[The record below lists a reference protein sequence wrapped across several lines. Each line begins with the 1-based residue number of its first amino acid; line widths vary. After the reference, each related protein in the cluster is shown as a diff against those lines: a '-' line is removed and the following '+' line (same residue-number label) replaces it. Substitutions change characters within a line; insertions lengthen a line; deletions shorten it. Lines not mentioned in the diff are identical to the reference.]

1 MSKAIQRFTKEDPT
15 LRCEVDPESGE
26 TLLAG
31 MGELHLDV
39 YIERMKREYNAVVQ
53 VSPPQVAYRE
63 TVTQRADYNYTH
75 KKQTGGSGQYG
86 KVMGYI
92 EPCAEKDFEFVDEVV
107 GGTVP
112 REFIPSVEKGFRS
125 MVAKGQLIGFPVV
138 NVRVV
143 LADGGSHAVD
153 SSDIAFQEA
162 ARGAWREVYQK
173 AKPQILEPIMKVAL
187 EGPSEHQGNML
198 STLMSRR
205 GMIIGTTEADGM
217 STIEAEVPLAEMFG
231 YATTLRSATQ
241 GKAEFSMEF
250 SRYAPVPGG
259 LAEEL
264 IAKVAKAKA
273 AEKKK

>member
-39 YIERMKREYNAVVQ
+39 YIERMKREYQ
-53 VSPPQVAYRE
+53 VETTVGEPQVAYRE
-63 TVTQRADYNYTH
+63 TFTQRADFNYTH

-86 KVMGYI
+86 KVVGYL
-92 EPCAEKDFEFVDEVV
+92 EPCAEKDFDFLDEVT
-107 GGTVP
+107 GGNVP

-125 MVAKGQLIGFPVV
+125 MLPKGRLIGFPVV
-138 NVRVV
+138 NVRAA
-143 LADGGSHAVD
+143 LTDGASHAVD

-162 ARGAWREVYQK
+162 ARGAWRETYAK
-173 AKPQILEPIMKVAL
+173 TKPQILEPIMKVAL
-187 EGPSEHQGNML
+187 EGPSEHSGNML
-198 STLMSRR
+198 STLMARR

-217 STIEAEVPLAEMFG
+217 STVEAEVPLAEMFG
-231 YATTLRSATQ
+231 YATTMRSATQ

-250 SRYAPVPGG
+250 SRYAPVPQNIG
-259 LAEEL
+259 EDL
-264 IAKVAKAKA
+264 IAKAKA
-273 AEKKK
+273 KEEKAKK